1 MDQRQIKLKS
11 LISDEFKDVFEFLDE
26 NINNRMLIKESHKF
40 RKSTFYFNSND
51 LVMEMHQ
58 VYGVFIKESIYDSL
72 LDMGYDI
79 QKVKQLILYHI
90 KKEFT
95 IDVKFSDISEWAEL
109 HRNFV
114 ETQLKNDRL
123 ERTDIFP

>member
-11 LISDEFKDVFEFLDE
+11 LISDEFKDAFEFLDE
-26 NINNRMLIKESHKF
+26 NINNRILIKKSHKF
-40 RKSTFYFNSND
+40 PKSTFYFNSND
-51 LVMEMHQ
+51 LVMEMNLNQ
-58 VYGVFIKESIYDSL
+58 GVFIKESIYDSL

-95 IDVKFSDISEWAEL
+95 IDVKFIDISGWAEV

-114 ETQLKNDRL
+114 ETQLKNDRHK
-123 ERTDIFP
+123 RTDLFP

>member
-1 MDQRQIKLKS
+1 
-11 LISDEFKDVFEFLDE
+11 
-26 NINNRMLIKESHKF
+26 
-40 RKSTFYFNSND
+40 
-51 LVMEMHQ
+51 MEMNLNQ
-58 VYGVFIKESIYDSL
+58 GVFIKESIYDSL

-95 IDVKFSDISEWAEL
+95 IDVKFIDISEWAEV

-114 ETQLKNDRL
+114 ETQLKNDRHKC
-123 ERTDIFP
+123 TDLFP

>member
-11 LISDEFKDVFEFLDE
+11 LISDEFKDAFEFLDK
-26 NINNRMLIKESHKF
+26 NINNRMLIKKSHKF
-40 RKSTFYFNSND
+40 PKSTFYFNSND
-51 LVMEMHQ
+51 LVMEMNLNQ
-58 VYGVFIKESIYDSL
+58 GVFIKESIYDSL

-79 QKVKQLILYHI
+79 QKAKQLILYHI

-95 IDVKFSDISEWAEL
+95 IDVKFIDISGWAEV

-114 ETQLKNDRL
+114 ETQLKNDRHK
-123 ERTDIFP
+123 RTDLFP